1 MSLHIRSACRS
12 SVSVVA
18 MTTSAALLVGGL
30 AACGGEEPVR
40 EGDSNADHRPSP
52 VAVAAGTGSYPDA
65 ERECILLDPAQVE
78 AAIGEGTATP
88 APLRCVANGS
98 GGDAIVVY
106 SARQDAD
113 DLTRFRAERDGD
125 PAWSPVP
132 AAGVTAYFTEH
143 DEQFERPSLAVATET
158 AFTLVVL
165 YPADGDSY
173 TAEEMIAMLA
183 PIGATAL
190 DRMPVED

>member
-1 MSLHIRSACRS
+1 MGACTGPSAGS
-12 SVSVVA
+12 P
-18 MTTSAALLVGGL
+18 T
-30 AACGGEEPVR
+30 EP
-40 EGDSNADHRPSP
+40 D
-52 VAVAAGTGSYPDA
+52 GS
-65 ERECILLDPAQVE
+65 
-78 AAIGEGTATP
+78 
-88 APLRCVANGS
+88 
-98 GGDAIVVY
+98 
-106 SARQDAD
+106 
-113 DLTRFRAERDGD
+113 
-125 PAWSPVP
+125 SPVP
-132 AAGVTAYFTEH
+132 EVGETAYFTEH